1 MIEVYKFE
9 GTDEEDCR
17 VKCLDTLDVYN
28 NEIITKEIKTENNYL
43 LEVIKKEDIK
53 KYIDN
58 YLKELGKNMN
68 IEIKTN
74 IYEEDNVF
82 FVRINSNNNSIL
94 IGKEGKT
101 LNSIQYLLRKT
112 ISNLIEFNINI
123 NIDVSNYKKK
133 IEKRFETEIKDII
146 NEVMKTKIETKLDP
160 MNSYKRRI
168 VHSIASNY
176 YNIET
181 MSVGEEPNRYT
192 IIKYVEK

>member
-1 MIEVYKFE
+1 MIEVYNFDGKNE
-9 GTDEEDCR
+9 DECR
-17 VKCLDTLDVYN
+17 VKCLDTLDVYI
-28 NEIITKEIKTENNYL
+28 NEIIIKEVQTENSYSMD
-43 LEVIKKEDIK
+43 VIKKDDLK
-53 KYIDN
+53 NYIDE
-58 YLKELGKNMN
+58 YIQDLGKNMN

-74 IYEEDNVF
+74 IYEDENVF

-94 IGKEGKT
+94 IGKNGKT

-112 ISNLIEFNINI
+112 ISNLTGFNINI
-123 NIDVSNYKKK
+123 NIDVSNYKRK
-133 IEKRFETEIKDII
+133 IEKRFENEIKEII
-146 NEVMKTKIETKLDP
+146 NDVLKTKIETKLDP

-181 MSVGEEPNRYT
+181 MSVGEEPNRCT

>member
-133 IEKRFETEIKDII
+133 IEKRFESEIKDII